1 MNQVSQLMEQRLLR
15 SEEPGIRYKTRLQ
28 LLGEDPKSIEMQSL
42 QKEIVSSDRVKMIL
56 SERQPDGGIPFHPYL
71 KWRGAHWVL
80 SLLAELEYPPGD
92 TSLIPLREQENQW
105 LFSETHARN
114 IRLINGR
121 MRRCA
126 SQEGN
131 AVYSLL
137 KLGISDE
144 RTDELVNRLLKWQWL
159 DGGWNCDKRPQAV
172 NSSYYESW
180 IPLRAL
186 NLYQKHSGDP
196 QVKLAVEMTAELFLK
211 RYLYLGLKS
220 GIAIKPDF
228 TQLTFPF
235 FFFYNILSG
244 LKVMAETGYI
254 HDPRCGKALD
264 LLESK
269 RLPDSSFPAEVKN
282 YRVTAQPAS
291 RTATIGWGP
300 VNLKKG
306 NEFVTLE
313 ALSVLKAVG
322 RHP

>member
-1 MNQVSQLMEQRLLR
+1 
-15 SEEPGIRYKTRLQ
+15 
-28 LLGEDPKSIEMQSL
+28 MQSL

-56 SERQPDGGIPFHPYL
+56 SERQPDGGIEFHPYL

-80 SLLAELEYPPGD
+80 NLLAELEYPPGD
-92 TSLIPLREQENQW
+92 TSLIPLREQEYEW

-121 MRRCA
+121 IRRCA

-137 KLGISDE
+137 KLGIADE
-144 RTDELVNRLLKWQWL
+144 RTEELADRLIKWQWQ
-159 DGGWNCDKRPQAV
+159 DAGWNCDKRPQAI

-186 NLYQKHSGDP
+186 NLFHRRSGN
-196 QVKLAVEMTAELFLK
+196 KMAKEAVERTAELFLK
-211 RYLYLGLKS
+211 RQIFLGLKS
-220 GIAIKPDF
+220 GTPIRPDF
-228 TQLTFPF
+228 IQLTFPYF
-235 FFFYNILSG
+235 FLYNILSG
-244 LKVMAETGYI
+244 LKVMVETEYI

-269 RLPDSSFPAEVKN
+269 RLPDGSFPAEVKN
-282 YRVTAQPAS
+282 YRVTAKPLS

-300 VNLKKG
+300 ANLKMG

-313 ALSVLKAVG
+313 ALSVLKAAG
-322 RHP
+322 RYP